1 MSADQTDA
9 LDPLANL
16 QPTVTLDERGS
27 RCPIPVIA
35 LGKAART
42 LLLSHGD
49 AGLRELIVIELLA
62 DDPATRSDV
71 PAWCRMQ
78 RARLVSEEAMP
89 DGTGWR
95 FVIAVSPGNAD
106 RGPSDA
112 NRAQSS

>member
-42 LLLSHGD
+42 LLLSHGV
-49 AGLRELIVIELLA
+49 AGLREQVVIELLA

-78 RARLVSEEAMP
+78 RARVVSEEAMP
-89 DGTGWR
+89 DETGWR
-95 FVIAVSPGNAD
+95 FVIALSPSEADQGPRDAD
-106 RGPSDA
+106 RA
-112 NRAQSS
+112 ESS